1 MHRSI
6 TAKYIVIGIIILS
19 LIASFTALSFWFTNR
34 IKGDARRINLAGRE
48 RMLSFEM
55 AWLINKA
62 VKERGEE
69 RTKTLNYLKGEMALF
84 EEVLYALKDGSK
96 KYDLEPLP
104 YRTLAIKH
112 NNLVEKWDSDVK
124 PLLKKAIDGSS
135 DAFREYNSIIHDYVN
150 EIDIFVKLLD
160 ENYADEIMLYGRLRL
175 AVMGLAVFTFFGIIL
190 YVRHHFV
197 KPIRILRSGAI
208 EIGNGNFDV
217 NVDVKNKDEIGVLAN
232 EFNKMSSDLKKLYE
246 DLKNEEMEKRKLEA
260 QLFQSQ
266 KIEAIG
272 TLTAGI
278 AHDFNNMLT
287 GIIGFSEL
295 AKAQASGQVKERID
309 KVLEIS
315 DRAAN
320 LVRQILLVGRKILP
334 EQRPVDINKLIEDS
348 ISMFRRILGENIKIK
363 VFPQTNLP
371 IVEADPSQ
379 ITQVLMNLVV
389 NARDSMP
396 DGGTITIKTEGL
408 YIDEDYCRNYS
419 WAKSGNYV
427 TISVMDAGEGI
438 PDKIRDRI
446 FEPFFTTKEV
456 GKGTGLGLAVTYS
469 IIKNHGGWINFYSEV
484 GKGTEF
490 RVYLPVAD
498 INTVLVE
505 EDLLVDKPLPRGTET
520 IFLID
525 DEQIILNSGESILQN
540 LGYKVITASDGKEA
554 LEIYKEYVNKIAM
567 VILDKVMPKMSGIE
581 TYRKLKEINPHI
593 KVILSSG
600 HIIDNAQDLRKSGIA
615 NFLNKPY
622 RMAEMAKA
630 VRKAIDT

>member
-1 MHRSI
+1 MRSI
-6 TAKYIVIGIIILS
+6 ITKYIFIGLIILT
-19 LIASFTALSFWFTNR
+19 LIASFTFLSFWFTNR

-55 AWLINKA
+55 AWLLNKSI
-62 VKERGEE
+62 KEKDEDKE
-69 RTKTLNYLKGEMALF
+69 KTLSYLREETALF
-84 EEVLYALKDGSK
+84 EEVLYALRDGSK
-96 KYDLEPLP
+96 KYELEPLLL
-104 YRTLAIKH
+104 RGLISR
-112 NNLVEKWDSDVK
+112 NNSLIEKWNSKIK
-124 PLLKKAIDGSS
+124 PALLKAMDSPDS
-135 DAFREYNSIIHDYVN
+135 LSEYDSIIHNFVD
-150 EIDIFVKLLD
+150 EIDIFVKQLD
-160 ENYADEIMLYGRLRL
+160 EDYTLKIRLYGRLRL
-175 AVMGLAVFTFFGIIL
+175 LVLGIAFLTFFAIIL
-190 YVRHHFV
+190 YVRQSLV
-197 KPIRILRSGAI
+197 KPIRTVRAGAI
-208 EIGNGNFDV
+208 EIGKGNFNV
-217 NVDVKNKDEIGVLAN
+217 MVDVKSNDETGVLAN
-232 EFNKMSSDLKKLYE
+232 EFNKMSGDLKKLYE
-246 DLKNEEMEKRKLEA
+246 DLKNEEIEKRKLEA

-287 GIIGFSEL
+287 GIIGYSEL
-295 AKAQASGQVKERID
+295 AKAQASGQVRERID

-348 ISMFRRILGENIKIK
+348 ISMFRRILEENIEIK
-363 VFPQTNLP
+363 VFPQANLP

-419 WAKSGNYV
+419 WAKSGNHV
-427 TISVMDAGEGI
+427 TISVMDTGEGI

-490 RVYLPVAD
+490 RAYLPVAD

-505 EDLLVDKPLPRGTET
+505 EDLLLDKPLPRGTET

-525 DEQIILNSGESILQN
+525 DEQIILNLGESILHG
-540 LGYKVITASDGKEA
+540 LGYKVITASDGEEA
-554 LEIYKEYVNKIAM
+554 VKIYRERGNEIAL
-567 VILDKVMPKMSGIE
+567 VILDKVMPVMSGIE
-581 TYRKLKEINPHI
+581 AYRNLREINPAV

-600 HIIDNAQDLRKSGIA
+600 HVIDNMQELRKSGFA

-622 RMAEMAKA
+622 RMADVAKV
-630 VRKAIDT
+630 VRKTIDTD

>member
-1 MHRSI
+1 MRSI
-6 TAKYIVIGIIILS
+6 ITKYIFIGLIILT
-19 LIASFTALSFWFTNR
+19 LIASFTFLSFWFTNR

-55 AWLINKA
+55 AWLLNKSI
-62 VKERGEE
+62 KEKDEDKE
-69 RTKTLNYLKGEMALF
+69 KTLSYLREETALF
-84 EEVLYALKDGSK
+84 EEVLYALRDGSK
-96 KYDLEPLP
+96 KYELEPLLL
-104 YRTLAIKH
+104 RGLISR
-112 NNLVEKWDSDVK
+112 NNSLIEKWNSKIK
-124 PLLKKAIDGSS
+124 PALLKAMDSPDS
-135 DAFREYNSIIHDYVN
+135 LSEYDSIIHNFVD
-150 EIDIFVKLLD
+150 EIDIFVKQLD
-160 ENYADEIMLYGRLRL
+160 EDYTLKIRLYGRLRL
-175 AVMGLAVFTFFGIIL
+175 LVLGIAFLTFFAIIL
-190 YVRHHFV
+190 YVRQSLV
-197 KPIRILRSGAI
+197 KPIRTVRAGAI
-208 EIGNGNFDV
+208 EIGKGNFNV
-217 NVDVKNKDEIGVLAN
+217 MVDVKSNDETGVLAN
-232 EFNKMSSDLKKLYE
+232 EFNKMSGDLKKLYE
-246 DLKNEEMEKRKLEA
+246 DLKNEEIEKRKLEA

-287 GIIGFSEL
+287 GIIGYSEL
-295 AKAQASGQVKERID
+295 AKAQASGQVRERID

-348 ISMFRRILGENIKIK
+348 ISMFRRILEENIEIK
-363 VFPQTNLP
+363 VFPQANLP

-419 WAKSGNYV
+419 WAKSGNHV
-427 TISVMDAGEGI
+427 TISVMDTGEGI

-490 RVYLPVAD
+490 RAYLPVAD

-505 EDLLVDKPLPRGTET
+505 EDLLLDKPLPRGTET

-525 DEQIILNSGESILQN
+525 DEQIILNLGESILHG
-540 LGYKVITASDGKEA
+540 LGYKVITASDGEEA
-554 LEIYKEYVNKIAM
+554 VKIYRERGNEIAL
-567 VILDKVMPKMSGIE
+567 VILDKVMPVMSGIE
-581 TYRKLKEINPHI
+581 AYRNLKEINPAV

-600 HIIDNAQDLRKSGIA
+600 YVIDNMQDLRKSGFA

-622 RMAEMAKA
+622 RMADVAKV
-630 VRKAIDT
+630 VRKTIDTD

>member
-1 MHRSI
+1 
-6 TAKYIVIGIIILS
+6 
-19 LIASFTALSFWFTNR
+19 
-34 IKGDARRINLAGRE
+34 
-48 RMLSFEM
+48 MLNFEM
-55 AWLINKA
+55 AWLLNKA
-62 VKERGEE
+62 TKEKGEE
-69 RTKTLNYLKGEMALF
+69 RQKTLNYLRKEMALF
-84 EEVLYALKDGSK
+84 EEVLFALKDGSK
-96 KYDLEPLP
+96 KYDLEQLP
-104 YRTLAIKH
+104 HKL
-112 NNLVEKWDSDVK
+112 LVIQLNDLIEKWNSKVK
-124 PLLKKAIDGSS
+124 PTLIKAIEGSP

-150 EIDIFVKLLD
+150 EIDLFVKLLD
-160 ENYADEIMLYGRLRL
+160 ENYADEIILYGRLRL

-190 YVRHHFV
+190 YVRHHLIR
-197 KPIRILRSGAI
+197 PIKILRTGAI
-208 EIGNGNFDV
+208 EIGNGNFNV
-217 NVDVKNKDEIGVLAN
+217 KVDVKNNDEIGVLAN
-232 EFNKMSSDLKKLYE
+232 EFNKMASDLKKLYE
-246 DLKNEEMEKRKLEA
+246 DLKNEEAEKRNLQA

-295 AKAQASGQVKERID
+295 AQVQASGQVKERID

-348 ISMFRRILGENIKIK
+348 ISMFRRILEENIEIK

-505 EDLLVDKPLPRGTET
+505 EDLLMDKPLPRGTET

-525 DEQIILNSGESILQN
+525 DEQIILNLGESILHG
-540 LGYKVITASDGKEA
+540 LGYKVITASDGEEA
-554 LEIYKEYVNKIAM
+554 VKIYRERGNEIAL
-567 VILDKVMPKMSGIE
+567 VILDKVMPVMSGIE
-581 TYRKLKEINPHI
+581 AYKNLREINPAV

-600 HIIDNAQDLRKSGIA
+600 HVIDNMQELRKSGFA

-622 RMAEMAKA
+622 RMADVAKV
-630 VRKAIDT
+630 VRKTIDTH